1 MEATA
6 KNVDKTARTAY
17 EMAEAQRDSFEA
29 LAENFAATQRRS
41 MGLAE
46 GGLEF
51 VKLQED
57 NARAAQEFF
66 ANGVRLL
73 QHQQKNAEFVQSW
86 TGDAVEVLREQTE
99 HNTRTAEA
107 FARAIGRQQ
116 ESIRTLTQGWVGA
129 YTEFFSPFAYARQGM
144 RAFQQATQQSLE
156 ATEQVA
162 KQGLRVAEESTKQ
175 GLRVAEDSA
184 ERTDKVLRQTE
195 KATHE
200 AELRSAVFSA
210 LGTTDYDG
218 LSVEEVSRRID
229 GLPAEQLKK
238 VRRVREGPQE
248 PRDPHRTDRPQDKGQ
263 LLRRTLSKRNQRA
276 GAFTLRPSSSR
287 ASRPVPRPGELPRN
301 PYTRSPENTPS

>member
-6 KNVDKTARTAY
+6 KNVDKMTRTAR

-29 LAENFAATQRRS
+29 LAENFASAQRRS

-51 VKLQED
+51 VRLQEQ

-66 ANGVRLL
+66 ATGVRLL
-73 QHQQKNAEFVQSW
+73 QLQGRNAEFVQGW
-86 TGDAVEVLREQTE
+86 TNDAVEVLREQTE
-99 HNTRTAEA
+99 HNARTAEA

-116 ESIRTLTQGWVGA
+116 ESFRTLSRGWVGA
-129 YTEFFSPFAYARQGM
+129 YTQFFSPFAYARQAT
-144 RAFQQATQQSLE
+144 RALQDATRQGLE

-162 KQGLRVAEESTKQ
+162 RQSLKVAEESTRQ
-175 GLRVAEDSA
+175 GLRVAEDTA

-200 AELRSAVFSA
+200 AELRAAVFSA
-210 LGTTDYDG
+210 LKTTDYDA
-218 LSVEEVSRRID
+218 LSVEEVARRIE

-238 VRRVREGPQE
+238 VREFEKSHKNRETLIAQI
-248 PRDPHRTDRPQDKGQ
+248 DRKIKAN
-263 LLRRTLSKRNQRA
+263 S
-276 GAFTLRPSSSR
+276 
-287 ASRPVPRPGELPRN
+287 
-301 PYTRSPENTPS
+301 

>member
-1 MEATA
+1 VEATA
-6 KNVDKTARTAY
+6 KNVDKTARTAH
-17 EMAEAQRDSFEA
+17 EMAQAQRDSFEA
-29 LAENFAATQRRS
+29 LAENFAAAQRRS

-73 QHQQKNAEFVQSW
+73 KLQQRNVEFVQSW
-86 TGDAVEVLREQTE
+86 AGDAVEVLREQTE

-107 FARAIGRQQ
+107 FARATGSQL
-116 ESIRTLTQGWVGA
+116 ESFRTLTQGWVGA
-129 YTEFFSPFAYARQGM
+129 YTDFFSPFAYARQGM

-162 KQGLRVAEESTKQ
+162 RQGLRVAEETTKQ
-175 GLRVAEDSA
+175 GLRVAEDTA

-200 AELRSAVFSA
+200 AELRTAVFSA

-218 LSVEEVSRRID
+218 LSVDEVSRRID
-229 GLPAEQLKK
+229 GLPAEHLKK
-238 VRRVREGPQE
+238 VREFEKNHKNRETLIAQI
-248 PRDPHRTDRPQDKGQ
+248 DRKI
-263 LLRRTLSKRNQRA
+263 RA
-276 GAFTLRPSSSR
+276 NS
-287 ASRPVPRPGELPRN
+287 
-301 PYTRSPENTPS
+301 